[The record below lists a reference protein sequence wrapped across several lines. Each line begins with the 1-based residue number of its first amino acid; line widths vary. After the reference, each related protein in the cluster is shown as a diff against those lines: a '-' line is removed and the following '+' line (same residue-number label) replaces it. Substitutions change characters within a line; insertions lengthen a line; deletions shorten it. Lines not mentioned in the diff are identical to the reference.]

1 MRRFHARSLAALAIY
16 ALAAHGGQPSDP
28 AWFVP
33 WKVLNP
39 GEAPPRAQL
48 IVYWLPA
55 SRDDMRHSELL
66 TSRTLTLFSSQCVAM
81 HVVRPDD
88 FERVAKLGANGRAP
102 VVLLLDGEGREL
114 THIDNEAG
122 ALRIAT
128 IERIVRDEV
137 RAREEEADKLLDV
150 ARKTVEAGEK
160 NAAIAMYRRVFDQRC
175 LLPRQARTAQRAL
188 RKLGIDAE

>member
-16 ALAAHGGQPSDP
+16 ARAAHAGQPSDA

-102 VVLLLDGEGREL
+102 VVLLLDGDGREL

-137 RAREEEADKLLDV
+137 RSREEEADKLLDL
-150 ARKTVEAGEK
+150 ARTSEK

-188 RKLGIDAE
+188 RKLGVE

>member
-1 MRRFHARSLAALAIY
+1 MRRFFVRSLAAVAI
-16 ALAAHGGQPSDP
+16 ALAAHAGPPPDE

-39 GEAPPRAQL
+39 GEVPPHAQL
-48 IVYWLPA
+48 VVYWLPS

-66 TSRTLTLFSSQCVAM
+66 TSRTLTLYSSQCVAM

-122 ALRIAT
+122 ALRIT
-128 IERIVRDEV
+128 TVERIVRDEV
-137 RAREEEADKLLDV
+137 RAREDEADKLLDV
-150 ARKTVEAGEK
+150 ARSKIEAGEK
-160 NAAIAMYRRVFDQRC
+160 NAAIPMYRRVFDQRC

-188 RKLGIDAE
+188 RKLGIDVE

>member
-1 MRRFHARSLAALAIY
+1 MRGLSVRILAAIAI
-16 ALAAHGGQPSDP
+16 ALTTHAAQPPEP

-39 GEAPPRAQL
+39 GDAPPRAQL

-88 FERVAKLGANGRAP
+88 FERVTKLGANGRAP
-102 VVLLLDGEGREL
+102 VVLLFDGDGREV
-114 THIDNEAG
+114 THVDNESG

-128 IERIVRDEV
+128 VERILRGEV
-137 RAREEEADKLLDV
+137 HAREEAADKQLDE
-150 ARKTVEAGEK
+150 ARAKCEAGEK

-175 LLPRQARTAQRAL
+175 LLPRQAHTAQRAL
-188 RKLGIDAE
+188 RKLGVDVE

>member
-1 MRRFHARSLAALAIY
+1 MRGFSVRILAAVAI
-16 ALAAHGGQPSDP
+16 ALTTHAAQPPEP

-39 GEAPPRAQL
+39 GDAPPHAQL
-48 IVYWLPA
+48 VVYWLPA

-66 TSRTLTLFSSQCVAM
+66 TSRTLTLYSSQCVAM

-88 FERVAKLGANGRAP
+88 FERIANLGANGRAP
-102 VVLLLDGEGREL
+102 LVLLLDGDGREV
-114 THIDNEAG
+114 THIDSEAG

-128 IERIVRDEV
+128 VERILRDQVRT
-137 RAREEEADKLLDV
+137 REDEADKQLDV
-150 ARKTVEAGEK
+150 AHAKCEAGEK

-188 RKLGIDAE
+188 RKLGVDVSD

>member
-137 RAREEEADKLLDV
+137 RSREDEADKLLDL
-150 ARKTVEAGEK
+150 ARTKEK

-175 LLPRQARTAQRAL
+175 LLPRQARTALRAL
-188 RKLGIDAE
+188 RKLGVDVE